1 MLFSAVKLSGLQVM
15 RTKVY
20 VYLAENAGGE
30 QPPDFVIRG
39 SYYDGA
45 CTEPGSGAVTQ
56 KSLTGGS

>member
-1 MLFSAVKLSGLQVM
+1 M